1 MQMKKIV
8 SVLIIISINF
18 LFTSLSVFGNKVE
31 TISKIK
37 KVTVFNKGVNVQRF
51 GNLDIKKG
59 NNTIYIQELSPY
71 LSNESIQFVIKSSK
85 VIINSVGKEMNYL
98 GIKNHLTDEVKL
110 LKDSLDLTNEKLR
123 LAQVSLLVY
132 KEEKDLLDENKS
144 VLKLSK
150 EFIIDDLMDLSDFF
164 RERMLDIEEKISITK
179 KKINDI
185 NQTIAN
191 IQSQMRTLNARVRNQ
206 YSNVVIQI
214 TSKEELKVDYE
225 LSYNINDRAGWKPCF
240 DLRIEKMNSPVD
252 ITYKAEIYQNTNE
265 QWKNINISL
274 STGNLN
280 RSNKAPTFNTDYLTV
295 SRNERNKYR
304 ELQTSSNPRY
314 DNYTSEAAGV
324 SVDIEMAMDDD
335 IGYAETSAAFTTVD
349 FSGTQIQYDI
359 ALPYSISSSSK
370 SIFIQIQK
378 INLPATYD
386 YYVYPKLDKDVF
398 LMCHFTSIAEQN
410 FLAGSA
416 QIYYEGKSVGT
427 TYLDPLST
435 KNTIDLSLS
444 RDFSILTTRKPL
456 KKFSSETKISDK
468 VKQERSFEITIKNN
482 KFSKITVKL
491 VDQIPVS
498 NDKSIDVELVESSEA
513 KFNKNKGMLTWLID
527 LEPNTSTTKNFTYI
541 VKYPEDERVIGL

>member
-1 MQMKKIV
+1 MKKIV
-8 SVLIIISINF
+8 SVLTIISINF
-18 LFTSLSVFGNKVE
+18 LFTSLSVFGNKVQ
-31 TISKIK
+31 TTSKIE

-59 NNTIYIQELSPY
+59 DNTIYIQELSPY

-98 GIKNHLTDEVKL
+98 GIQNHLTDEVKL
-110 LKDSLDLTNEKLR
+110 LKDSLDLTHEKLR
-123 LAQVSLLVY
+123 LAQVSLRVY
-132 KEEKDLLDENKS
+132 NEEKDLLDENKS

-150 EFIIDDLMDLSDFF
+150 EFIIDDLMDLTDFF
-164 RERMLDIEEKISITK
+164 RERMLDIEEKISLTNKRIT
-179 KKINDI
+179 NI

-191 IQSQMRTLNARVRNQ
+191 IQSQLRTLNTKVRNQ
-206 YSNVVIQI
+206 FSNVVVQI
-214 TSKEELKVDYE
+214 TSKEELKVAYE

-265 QWKNINISL
+265 QWKNINVSL

-280 RSNKAPTFNTDYLTV
+280 QSNKAPAFNTDYLTV
-295 SRNERNKYR
+295 RRNVRNKYR
-304 ELQTSSNPRY
+304 VQTSSNPRY
-314 DNYTSEAAGV
+314 DNYSSEEAGA
-324 SVDIEMAMDDD
+324 SVDMEMAMNDD

-370 SIFIQIQK
+370 SIFIEIQK

-386 YYVYPKLDKDVF
+386 YYTYPKLDKDVF

-416 QIYYEGKSVGT
+416 QIYFEGKSVGT

-435 KNTIDLSLS
+435 KSTIDLSLS
-444 RDFSILTTRKPL
+444 RDLSILTTRKPL

-468 VKQERSFEITIKNN
+468 VKQERSFEITLKNN
-482 KFSKITVKL
+482 KSSKITVKL

-498 NDKSIDVELVESSEA
+498 NDKSIDVELVESTEA
-513 KFNKNKGMLTWLID
+513 KFSKNKGKLTWLID
-527 LEPNTSTTKNFTYI
+527 LEPNTSTTKKFTYI